1 LSGKQGQE
9 IRHEKVCK
17 RLRVAFQQNEDQVTF
32 KSELAEKT
40 QTTLSKQFVE
50 ELSEE
55 ENSKDKR
62 HVDDKELEIVD
73 EKLPAIL
80 FNLIKR

>member
-1 LSGKQGQE
+1 
-9 IRHEKVCK
+9 
-17 RLRVAFQQNEDQVTF
+17 
-32 KSELAEKT
+32 
-40 QTTLSKQFVE
+40 VE

-55 ENSKDKR
+55 ENREVIR